1 MLSVTCAVIRNEENE
16 VLVVQRGEKTDHPLK
31 WEFPG
36 GKLTPGES
44 DEDCIVREIKE
55 ELSLEIII
63 CKRLAPVLHD
73 YGNKQITLIPFIC
86 DTLDEVPVLSEHI
99 DYKWISPE
107 HLISLDFSE
116 ADIVVAR
123 QYLDCVNKLA
133 VKEEKI
139 TETYQPLSDDEEL
152 KRMINSMINIKEV
165 DWIAISAI
173 ENSAI
178 FRKLLDY
185 SFGTD
190 KKLAFRASWTL
201 TKICDKSPEMI
212 YPWLTRIIEE
222 LARIDNEGVQRSFLR
237 ILSFADL
244 QQIDPGDQGILAD
257 YCFNTLNS
265 GYSAIAVKAYSMEIL
280 YRLATLYPELVNE
293 LAASISILRGE
304 GSAGII
310 ARGTIIL
317 KKLAEISSNRGSSQ
331 K

>member
-1 MLSVTCAVIRNEENE
+1 MLSVTCAVIRNEDNE

-36 GKLTPGES
+36 GKLISGES
-44 DEDCIVREIKE
+44 DEDCILREIRE

-73 YGNKQITLIPFIC
+73 YGHKQITLIPFIC
-86 DTLDEVPVLSEHI
+86 DTLDEVPVLSEHV

-107 HLISLDFSE
+107 YLNSVDFSE
-116 ADIVVAR
+116 ADVFVAQ
-123 QYLDCVNKLA
+123 QYLVTINKLA
-133 VKEEKI
+133 VTEEKI

-152 KRMINSMINIKEV
+152 KRMINSMISIKEV
-165 DWIAISAI
+165 DWVATSAI
-173 ENSAI
+173 ENSVI

-185 SFGTD
+185 SFSKD

-201 TKICDKSPEMI
+201 TKVCDKFPEMI

-222 LARIDNEGVQRSFLR
+222 LPRIDNESVQRSFLR

-244 QQIDPGDQGILAD
+244 QQINQRYHGILAD

-265 GYSAIAVKAYSMEIL
+265 GYSTIAAKAYSMEIL
-280 YRLATLYPELVNE
+280 YKLAKLYPELANE
-293 LAASISILRGE
+293 LATSISMLRGE

-310 ARGTIIL
+310 ARGRIIL
-317 KKLAEISSNRGSSQ
+317 KKLAEISSNQGSSQ